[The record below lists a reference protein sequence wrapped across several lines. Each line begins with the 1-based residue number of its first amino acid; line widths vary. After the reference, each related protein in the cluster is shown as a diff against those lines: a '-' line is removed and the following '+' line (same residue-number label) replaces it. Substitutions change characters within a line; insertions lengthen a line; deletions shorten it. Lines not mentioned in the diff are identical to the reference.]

1 MSVVRPSLPPSTVRR
16 ERLHTRLIAGPL
28 ALVVAGLGLLSPTVA
43 HATATSADGE
53 SPAAA
58 LAAAAPIATT
68 LGILKM
74 DPVLTVGRH
83 TWVHAYFRAAS
94 GSAPSSGEVE
104 IAFADDV
111 VDRFTLNATGSF
123 SRLITVP
130 SDIAPGEH
138 VLTVRYLGTVRHA
151 ASSTDIPVTVQE
163 RGFVSQTPT
172 RILDSRV
179 AGTFCTDV
187 RAAGNLPAE
196 ATGLMLNVTT
206 AMPSGGGNVVVY
218 PDTDPGRTP
227 VPAGSTV
234 NFEPGR
240 DVANSAYVELPA
252 NGRLCYT
259 TVGASSVRIIL
270 DATGYTTKTSGLM
283 AVPSTR
289 LLDTRPGGVGNMKGL
304 YGGPD
309 VDGPLP
315 PRAPHVIW
323 ASTPRGMPS
332 EGTMLVNAT
341 VTGAGADGHLRVF
354 PENEWLDL
362 TTSLVN
368 YAPGVD
374 KANTGLVRFGG
385 GKLAL
390 YSDSTAP
397 VHVIVDALAYAL
409 PGSAFTAQRSSRVLD
424 TRNAALSDGPVEPR
438 SVYSLDLT
446 DKVPSIAKSV
456 VLNVTAVRPTTTG
469 HLRVFPDTA
478 GDGTTTPPDASTINY
493 IPGRDIPNQVVL
505 GLPENKQVA
514 FYSDTAGGSV
524 DLVVDVVGYVLD

>member
-1 MSVVRPSLPPSTVRR
+1 MSVVRPSLPPSTARR
-16 ERLHTRLIAGPL
+16 DRLLARQVAAPL
-28 ALVVAGLGLLSPTVA
+28 ALVVAGLGLLSPAAA
-43 HATATSADGE
+43 HATTTAPDTA
-53 SPAAA
+53 PAAV
-58 LAAAAPIATT
+58 AAAAPISTT
-68 LGILKM
+68 LGFYEFFH
-74 DPVLTVGRH
+74 DPVLTVGRYA
-83 TWVHAYFRAAS
+83 WIHASLDA
-94 GSAPSSGEVE
+94 
-104 IAFADDV
+104 
-111 VDRFTLNATGSF
+111 ATGSTPTKGMVELAFGDEVVASF
-123 SRLITVP
+123 SLSEGGGFVKLFMVPATIT
-130 SDIAPGEH
+130 PGEH
-138 VLTVRYLGTVRHA
+138 ALTVRYLGTTTWA

-163 RGFVSQTPT
+163 RGFVSQAPT

-289 LLDTRPGGVGNMKGL
+289 LLDTRPGGVGDMKGL
-304 YGGPD
+304 HGGPY

-323 ASTPRGMPS
+323 ANTPRDMPS
-332 EGTMLVNAT
+332 EGTMLLNAT

-385 GKLAL
+385 GKLGL

-409 PGSAFTAQRSSRVLD
+409 PGSPFVAERSSRVLD
-424 TRNAALSDGPVEPR
+424 TRDAALSEGPVEPR

-446 DKVPSIAKSV
+446 GKVPSIAKSV
-456 VLNVTAVRPTTTG
+456 VLNVTAVRPTSTG

-514 FYSDTAGGSV
+514 FYSDMAGGSV
-524 DLVVDVVGYVLD
+524 DLVVDVVGYVRD